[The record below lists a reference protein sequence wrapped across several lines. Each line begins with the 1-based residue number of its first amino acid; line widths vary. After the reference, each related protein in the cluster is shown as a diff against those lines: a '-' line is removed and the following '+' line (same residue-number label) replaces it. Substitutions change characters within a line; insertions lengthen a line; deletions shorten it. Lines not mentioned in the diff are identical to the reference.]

1 MITTGRKKNGME
13 RWNAV
18 WKNISITAG
27 ILAAASGFTLLL
39 NSFVN
44 SDSHV
49 PAVVCTGNFVYFPF
63 YGRYI
68 YGIVAAIA
76 AVIEVNYIFTYP
88 YFEFNFTITGYPLT
102 FVTMLAVSFE
112 RQCPDHS
119 DQAAG
124 TDPAGSGKREDA
136 GKSHAGGFP

>member
-49 PAVVCTGNFVYFPF
+49 PLLFVLAILFISRF
-63 YGRYI
+63 TEGYI

-88 YFEFNFTITGYPLT
+88 YFEFNFTIIT
-102 FVTMLAVSFE
+102 FTKKYMIKHIYLIFTFRINV
-112 RQCPDHS
+112 
-119 DQAAG
+119 
-124 TDPAGSGKREDA
+124 K
-136 GKSHAGGFP
+136 

>member
-39 NSFVN
+39 NSFVD

-49 PAVVCTGNFVYFPF
+49 PLLFVLAICLFPVL
-63 YGRYI
+63 RKD
-68 YGIVAAIA
+68 
-76 AVIEVNYIFTYP
+76 IFT
-88 YFEFNFTITGYPLT
+88 ESWQRLQRS
-102 FVTMLAVSFE
+102 L
-112 RQCPDHS
+112 R
-119 DQAAG
+119 
-124 TDPAGSGKREDA
+124 
-136 GKSHAGGFP
+136 